1 MVNLRKKFG
10 ESVASFISNFD
21 KRKVCLYRALVPLIY
36 LNDGEQSYTHMD
48 SYTLIVLHHTSY
60 TPRAASVTIIV
71 EEIIDVGA

>member
-10 ESVASFISNFD
+10 KSVASFISNFD

-36 LNDGEQSYTHMD
+36 LKDGEQSYTHME
-48 SYTLIVLHHTSY
+48 SYTIVLHHTSY